1 MRILQIG
8 MTRNVGGLETYLMS
22 QFRKLKKVSYD
33 FMNITGE
40 YEIVF
45 ADEIT
50 RRGGKIFAVPSRH
63 LSPIS
68 HYFGWIKFFFGH
80 AKDYDAIVLN
90 SNNLL
95 YVFPLFAA
103 RFFGIKTRVFH
114 SHNAGMDENLGFVKQ
129 CVLNFNK
136 LLLKISATHLFA
148 CSELAGKV
156 TFGDKKF
163 RVIRNAIDIEKF
175 RFNETYRSEIRNEL
189 GLKDEFVLGHA
200 GRFTYQKNHEFLIE
214 VFAKV
219 KEKEPSAK
227 LLLAGDAVEDM
238 SFLENA
244 KEQVEDLGLTGSVYF
259 LGMRNDAHKL
269 FSAMDVF
276 LLPSRF
282 EGLPL
287 VGIESQAAGLP
298 SIFSD
303 VITKELG
310 ITPASI
316 FLPLNDVS
324 VWAEE
329 ILKFKGKER
338 KDYSELIAKAGYSV
352 EDEAGKVEKFF
363 LNA

>member
-1 MRILQIG
+1 MDA
-8 MTRNVGGLETYLMS
+8 N
-22 QFRKLKKVSYD
+22 
-33 FMNITGE
+33 
-40 YEIVF
+40 
-45 ADEIT
+45 
-50 RRGGKIFAVPSRH
+50 
-63 LSPIS
+63 LS
-68 HYFGWIKFFFGH
+68 
-80 AKDYDAIVLN
+80 
-90 SNNLL
+90 
-95 YVFPLFAA
+95 
-103 RFFGIKTRVFH
+103 
-114 SHNAGMDENLGFVKQ
+114 FVKK

-136 LLLKISATHLFA
+136 LLLKISATDLFA

-156 TFGDKKF
+156 TFGEKNFK
-163 RVIRNAIDIEKF
+163 VIRNAIDIEKF

-219 KEKEPSAK
+219 KEKEPFAK

-238 SFLENA
+238 SFMENA
-244 KEQVEDLGLTGSVYF
+244 KKQVEDLGLTDSVYF

-303 VITKELG
+303 VVTKELSV
-310 ITPASI
+310 TPVSI
-316 FLPLNDVS
+316 FLPLDDED
-324 VWAEE
+324 VWADE
-329 ILKFKGKER
+329 ILKFRRKER
-338 KDYSELIAKAGYSV
+338 RDYSDLIREAGYSV
-352 EDEAGKVEKFF
+352 EDEAGKVERFF